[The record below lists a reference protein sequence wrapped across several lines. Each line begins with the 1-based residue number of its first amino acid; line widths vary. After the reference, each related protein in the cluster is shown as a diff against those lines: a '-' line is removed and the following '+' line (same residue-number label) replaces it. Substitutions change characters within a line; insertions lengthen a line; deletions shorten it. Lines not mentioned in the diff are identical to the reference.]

1 MEANDFT
8 RIRYEQPEQ
17 EIARIVLNRPEKHN
31 AQDAR
36 LLYELNDAFDLAV
49 ADNDVRVII
58 LAAEGPDFSSGHDF
72 TSAPFREVLK
82 DFEWVG
88 CWGGYD
94 RPGPEGMMAWEE
106 EIYLGLCWRW
116 RNLMK
121 PTIAEVRGKVVAG
134 GLMLVWPCD
143 LIVASSDAQFCD
155 PIVAMG
161 LNGNEFSSI
170 PTRWATV
177 RRKRCCSRANRSSPT
192 RRCNSAW

>member
-106 EIYLGLCWRW
+106 EIYLGFCWRW

-170 PTRWATV
+170 PTRWATA
-177 RRKRCCSRANRSSPT
+177 RRKRCSSRANQSSPK